1 MSDQSMS
8 DADGLAAAAPP
19 PKKAALWEDYI
30 DIFYAPAEVFARR
43 INSGFFLPLV
53 VVTVLIGL
61 IFLATSSAM
70 QSIMDAEFAR
80 GIAAAQKGN
89 PTMTDA
95 QLQAGKKIGET
106 IAKIGAFV
114 FMPIAIFFTGL
125 FLWIVGKFFGAKQ
138 TLGAALMVAAYANV
152 IKVLGAIIGAVEVLL
167 LDTSSMNGVM
177 RLSLGVGRFFD
188 PDTTSPVL
196 MALVGR
202 IDVFTIWVTILL
214 GIGLSVTGRISRS
227 NAMLAAAIVWILGAL
242 PTLLPALRQ

>member
-1 MSDQSMS
+1 
-8 DADGLAAAAPP
+8 
-19 PKKAALWEDYI
+19 
-30 DIFYAPAEVFARR
+30 
-43 INSGFFLPLV
+43 
-53 VVTVLIGL
+53 
-61 IFLATSSAM
+61 
-70 QSIMDAEFAR
+70 
-80 GIAAAQKGN
+80 
-89 PTMTDA
+89 
-95 QLQAGKKIGET
+95 
-106 IAKIGAFV
+106 
-114 FMPIAIFFTGL
+114 MPIAIFFTGL

-214 GIGLSVTGRISRS
+214 GIGLSVTGRISRA